1 MIPQAEQTTDVQL
14 TPEQQMETARKVAVM
29 NQKALSQMVK
39 LDIRNYLNNLTA
51 PGVDGNLKKQ
61 IKESIERAI
70 LFSFDFGIDVTNAD
84 ILQSGK
90 LAKQENAFAAHLVR
104 LRENSMLLLADNMR
118 KQELEQ
124 TAASA
129 AEETTN
135 ATENV

>member
-1 MIPQAEQTTDVQL
+1 MEQQETKPDVEL
-14 TPEQQMETARKVAVM
+14 TAEQQMESARKVAVM
-29 NQKALSQMVK
+29 NQKALSQLVK

-51 PGVDGNLKKQ
+51 QGVDGNTKKQ

-70 LFSFDFGIDVTNAD
+70 LFSFDFGINVTNAN
-84 ILQSGK
+84 LAESGK
-90 LAKQENAFAAHLVR
+90 LARQENALAAHLVR

-118 KQELEQ
+118 KQEQ

-129 AEETTN
+129 AEENTN

>member
-1 MIPQAEQTTDVQL
+1 MEQQQETKPDVEL
-14 TPEQQMETARKVAVM
+14 TPEQQMEAARKVAIM
-29 NQKALSQMVK
+29 NQKALAQLIK

-51 PGVDGNLKKQ
+51 PGVNGNMQKQ

-70 LFSFDFGIDVTNAD
+70 LFSFDFGINVTNAG
-84 ILQSGK
+84 IAESGK
-90 LAKQENAFAAHLVR
+90 LARQENALAAHLVR

-118 KQELEQ
+118 KQEQ

-129 AEETTN
+129 AEENTN

>member
-1 MIPQAEQTTDVQL
+1 MEQQETKPDVEL

-29 NQKALSQMVK
+29 NQKALAQLIK

-51 PGVDGNLKKQ
+51 PGVNGNMQKQ

-70 LFSFDFGIDVTNAD
+70 LFSFDFGINVTNAG
-84 ILQSGK
+84 IAESGK
-90 LAKQENAFAAHLVR
+90 LARQENAMAAHLVR

-118 KQELEQ
+118 KQEL

>member
-1 MIPQAEQTTDVQL
+1 MIPQAEQTADVEL
-14 TPEQQMETARKVAVM
+14 TQEQQMETARKVAVM

-39 LDIRNYLNNLTA
+39 LDIRNYLNQLTS

-70 LFSFDFGIDVTNAD
+70 VFSFDFGINVTNAD

-129 AEETTN
+129 AEETSN

>member
-1 MIPQAEQTTDVQL
+1 MEQQETKPDVEL

-29 NQKALSQMVK
+29 NQKALAQLIK

-51 PGVDGNLKKQ
+51 PGVNGNMQKQ

-70 LFSFDFGIDVTNAD
+70 LFSFDFGINVTNAD
-84 ILQSGK
+84 LAESGK
-90 LAKQENAFAAHLVR
+90 LARQENALAAHLVR
-104 LRENSMLLLADNMR
+104 LRENSMLLLADNLR
-118 KQELEQ
+118 KQEQ

-129 AEETTN
+129 AEENTN

>member
-1 MIPQAEQTTDVQL
+1 MEQQQETKPDVEL

-29 NQKALSQMVK
+29 NQKALAQLIK

-51 PGVDGNLKKQ
+51 PGVNGNMQKQ

-70 LFSFDFGIDVTNAD
+70 LFSFDFGINVTNAG
-84 ILQSGK
+84 IAESGK
-90 LAKQENAFAAHLVR
+90 LARQENAMAAHLVR

-118 KQELEQ
+118 KQEL

-135 ATENV
+135 GTENV

>member
-1 MIPQAEQTTDVQL
+1 MEQQQETKPDVELTT
-14 TPEQQMETARKVAVM
+14 EQQMEAARKVAVM
-29 NQKALSQMVK
+29 NQKALSQLIK

-51 PGVDGNLKKQ
+51 PGVNGNMQRQ

-70 LFSFDFGIDVTNAD
+70 LFSFDYGINVTRAD
-84 ILQSGK
+84 LAETGK
-90 LAKQENAFAAHLVR
+90 LAKQENALAAHLVR

-118 KQELEQ
+118 KQEQ

-129 AEETTN
+129 AEETSN

>member
-1 MIPQAEQTTDVQL
+1 MEQQQETKPDVEL
-14 TPEQQMETARKVAVM
+14 TAEQQMESARKVAVM
-29 NQKALSQMVK
+29 NQKALAQLIK

-51 PGVDGNLKKQ
+51 PRVNGNMQKQ

-70 LFSFDFGIDVTNAD
+70 LFSFDFGINVTNAG
-84 ILQSGK
+84 IAESGK
-90 LAKQENAFAAHLVR
+90 LARQENALAAHLVR

-118 KQELEQ
+118 KQEQ

-129 AEETTN
+129 AEENTN

>member
-1 MIPQAEQTTDVQL
+1 MEQQETKPDVEL

-29 NQKALSQMVK
+29 NQKALAQLIK

-51 PGVDGNLKKQ
+51 PGVNGNMQKQ

-70 LFSFDFGIDVTNAD
+70 LFSFDFGINVTNAD
-84 ILQSGK
+84 LAESGK
-90 LAKQENAFAAHLVR
+90 LARQENALAAHLVR

-118 KQELEQ
+118 KQEQ

-129 AEETTN
+129 AEENTN